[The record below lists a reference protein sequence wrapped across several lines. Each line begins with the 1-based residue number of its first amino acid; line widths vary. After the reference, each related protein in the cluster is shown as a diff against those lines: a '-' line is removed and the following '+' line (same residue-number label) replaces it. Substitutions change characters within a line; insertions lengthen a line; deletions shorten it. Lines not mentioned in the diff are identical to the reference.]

1 MKTKDNL
8 HNLHFST
15 VEFFSPKWKKKYLM
29 QRQIH
34 YDSKYMDM
42 FFVVDCSSLNLY
54 VHCEALGTKEDPWI
68 RQLGQLDTNYLNA
81 LKQIYLAEAR
91 LNFIIDMKHDDNYG
105 EIEYFKGIKTSE
117 KLQELVPLD

>member
-1 MKTKDNL
+1 
-8 HNLHFST
+8 
-15 VEFFSPKWKKKYLM
+15 M